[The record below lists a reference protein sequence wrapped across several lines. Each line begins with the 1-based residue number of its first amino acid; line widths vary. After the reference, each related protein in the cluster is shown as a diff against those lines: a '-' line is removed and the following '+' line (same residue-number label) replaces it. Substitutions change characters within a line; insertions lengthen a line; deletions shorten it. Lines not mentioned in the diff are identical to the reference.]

1 MPVNWC
7 TSCKCV
13 LANEEVVEGVCERC
27 GSEVIRKEKSQW
39 MLRITKYAD
48 RLIDDLDD
56 VDFIERVKTQQR
68 NWIGRSTGTE
78 VTFKTNT
85 EDDIT
90 VYTTRVDTLF
100 GVTYTVIS
108 PEHPLLKK
116 WQPLIKNW
124 DEVAAY
130 QEAHPEKE
138 IIRLG
143 IGDVTQP
150 LAKCVVDAMHD
161 AVTEMGT
168 KEGFHGY
175 GPEQGY
181 PFLKQAIQGYYAGRG
196 TKLDED
202 EIFISDGAKSDLA
215 NVLGL
220 FDVDNTVLVPD
231 PVYPTYVDDNV
242 TDGRK
247 IIYGRTS
254 QENGFLGMPDE
265 NVKADIIYIC
275 SPNNPT
281 GAAYTRDQLKVWVDY
296 ARKNDAI
303 ILYDAAYECFISD
316 GDLARSI
323 FEIEGARE
331 CAIEICSFSK
341 IAGFTGTRC
350 GYTIVPHE
358 LEREGMNINKLWLRR
373 QTTKFNGVPY
383 VVQRAAAAVF
393 TESGMAEIQ
402 QNLDYY
408 RKNAKVIADALD
420 ECGVW
425 YCGGK
430 NSPYIWL
437 RCPGGMKSWE
447 FFDWLLENCG
457 VVGTPGVGFGEC
469 GEGYFR
475 LTAFGDAE
483 KTKVAA
489 QRIKAAIQTL

>member
-1 MPVNWC
+1 MKMN
-7 TSCKCV
+7 KHY
-13 LANEEVVEGVCERC
+13 NELKA
-27 GSEVIRKEKSQW
+27 SY
-39 MLRITKYAD
+39 LF
-48 RLIDDLDD
+48 
-56 VDFIERVKTQQR
+56 VDIAHK
-68 NWIGRSTGTE
+68 
-78 VTFKTNT
+78 
-85 EDDIT
+85 
-90 VYTTRVDTLF
+90 
-100 GVTYTVIS
+100 
-108 PEHPLLKK
+108 
-116 WQPLIKNW
+116 
-124 DEVAAY
+124 VAAY

-254 QENGFLGMPDE
+254 QENGFLGMPDDS
-265 NVKADIIYIC
+265 VKADIIYIC

-281 GAAYTRDQLKVWVDY
+281 GAAYTRTQLKAWVEY
-296 ARKNDAI
+296 ARKNNAI

-316 GDLARSI
+316 GELARSI

-350 GYTIVPHE
+350 GYTVVPKE
-358 LEREGMNINKLWLRR
+358 LERDGMNINKLCCAARPPSSTVCLMSCSAALPPSLPRAAWLRSS
-373 QTTKFNGVPY
+373 TTSTTTARTPRSSPTLWTSAACGT
-383 VVQRAAAAVF
+383 AAARTAP
-393 TESGMAEIQ
+393 TSG
-402 QNLDYY
+402 
-408 RKNAKVIADALD
+408 
-420 ECGVW
+420 C
-425 YCGGK
+425 
-430 NSPYIWL
+430 
-437 RCPGGMKSWE
+437 
-447 FFDWLLENCG
+447 
-457 VVGTPGVGFGEC
+457 
-469 GEGYFR
+469 
-475 LTAFGDAE
+475 
-483 KTKVAA
+483 AA
-489 QRIKAAIQTL
+489 PAA